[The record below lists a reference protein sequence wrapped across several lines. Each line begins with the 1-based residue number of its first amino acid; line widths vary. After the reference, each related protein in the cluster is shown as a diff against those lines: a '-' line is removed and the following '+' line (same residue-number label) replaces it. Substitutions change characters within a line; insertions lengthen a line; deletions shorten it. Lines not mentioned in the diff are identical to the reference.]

1 MRVCKVTYLAVL
13 SKWHCIQSLQA
24 VIRMSV
30 ALGSTRRVAA
40 CCTRSLATAATSS
53 DSSASASASRSKFS
67 QKLKT
72 GPTLDD
78 FIAGDGPDS
87 SDRIILGNSK
97 ASVFQT

>member
-1 MRVCKVTYLAVL
+1 MDARLQSDLFGCVVQVALYPVT
-13 SKWHCIQSLQA
+13 SS
-24 VIRMSV
+24 RMSV
-30 ALGSTRRVAA
+30 ALHSTRRVVA

-53 DSSASASASRSKFS
+53 DSSASASRSKLS

-87 SDRIILGNSK
+87 SDRIILGNTK
-97 ASVFQT
+97 AFVFQT

>member
-13 SKWHCIQSLQA
+13 SKWHCIQLQA
-24 VIRMSV
+24 MSV
-30 ALGSTRRVAA
+30 ALRSTQRVVA

-87 SDRIILGNSK
+87 SDRIILGNTK